1 MTPQKT
7 STVKPVQTNNDAGKC
22 QNMNISHKLV
32 KVQGSG
38 QDQ

>member
-1 MTPQKT
+1 
-7 STVKPVQTNNDAGKC
+7 
-22 QNMNISHKLV
+22 MNISHKLV